1 MLPNPLAV
9 EIVEGMW
16 ISGVEENPLN
26 GHLSPHLHG
35 NHREFHNAAREIV
48 ACQWE
53 TSFLLPRDCIEL
65 EKTCNIH
72 HSTSAQ

>member
-1 MLPNPLAV
+1 
-9 EIVEGMW
+9 
-16 ISGVEENPLN
+16 
-26 GHLSPHLHG
+26 
-35 NHREFHNAAREIV
+35 V